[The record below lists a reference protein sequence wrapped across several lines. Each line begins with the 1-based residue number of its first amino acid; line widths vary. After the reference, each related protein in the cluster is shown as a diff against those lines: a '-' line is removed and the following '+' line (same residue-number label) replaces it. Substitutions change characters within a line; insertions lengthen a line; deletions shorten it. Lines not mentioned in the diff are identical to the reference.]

1 MASGAVRVRT
11 HCLGAVSPRTTGGS
25 CDRWSQKKCAKSCQR
40 KKLRRET
47 MPVYNGYQ
55 GYPASTIGFFVLEQ
69 KILLSMRE
77 WQQEWLLSSI
87 LGSPAAPSDFGGE
100 LPGQSVCPGGRLV
113 PVTETLPD
121 FAARGIS
128 GHLLGDIGSEPSQHE
143 VDHA

>member
-1 MASGAVRVRT
+1 
-11 HCLGAVSPRTTGGS
+11 
-25 CDRWSQKKCAKSCQR
+25 
-40 KKLRRET
+40 
-47 MPVYNGYQ
+47 
-55 GYPASTIGFFVLEQ
+55 
-69 KILLSMRE
+69 MRE

-143 VDHA
+143 VDHAHLQGSCTRGRQPLIVLAIPPISSQPSEGALDHPAPMSQDEPLCPDRSLHPYG